1 MDRLETRRIVLS
13 GMFIALV
20 VVSTFINIPYPGSA
34 GGLMH
39 LGTLMLIIISLKFGK
54 HYGALAGGIG
64 MGLFDILGGWMA
76 WAPGTIV
83 VRLLM
88 GYVIGLIAEDKA
100 GQGSSLIKN
109 IIAIICGAIVMI
121 TGYYFYEAI
130 FLTTFKAALL
140 SINGNIAQILI
151 GFLGLLI
158 IPLVQG
164 IENLN
169 DN

>member
-1 MDRLETRRIVLS
+1 MERLETRRIVLS

-39 LGTLMLIIISLKFGK
+39 LGTLTLIIISLKFGK

-88 GYVIGLIAEDKA
+88 GYVIGVLSEDKN
-100 GQGSSLIKN
+100 GQGSNIVKN
-109 IIAIICGAIVMI
+109 VFAIIAGAVVMI
-121 TGYYFYEAI
+121 VGYYFYEAI

-158 IPLVQG
+158 LPMIQG
-164 IENLN
+164 IENLK